1 MIVVPAQ
8 DIAPNVAHVVWPWA
22 ALLLL
27 GALHGIN
34 PGMGWLFA
42 VALGMQRQERRAVW
56 RALLPLAGGHA
67 AAIAVAAIVVG
78 IAGLAVSLGNLRWV
92 VAVVLLGAGV
102 SKLVRNR
109 HPRWGGM
116 AVGGWQL
123 AVWSFL
129 MASAHGAGL
138 MAVPFLLSLT
148 PTPVTTASAH
158 VHTMHAA
165 SQGATGV
172 MAGGGHATHATV
184 ALGSLPHIPVVGA
197 GVAIVHTIGYLAIT
211 GLIAVIVYER
221 LGLRLLAKAWFN
233 VDRLWAG
240 ALIATAAVTPLL
252 R

>member
-1 MIVVPAQ
+1 MHAQ
-8 DIAPNVAHVVWPWA
+8 HLAPNVAPGAWPWA

-42 VALGMQRQERRAVW
+42 VALGMQRQRRGAVW

-78 IAGLAVSLGNLRWV
+78 LAGLAVSLDGMKWI
-92 VAVVLLGAGV
+92 VAAVLLGVGV
-102 SKLVRNR
+102 SKLLRTG

-116 AVGGWQL
+116 AVDDWQV

-138 MAVPFLLSLT
+138 MIAPFLLRLSR
-148 PTPVTTASAH
+148 PVTVGGHGAH
-158 VHTMHAA
+158 AVGVLSGVPHVPVTGVEVALVHTA
-165 SQGATGV
+165 
-172 MAGGGHATHATV
+172 
-184 ALGSLPHIPVVGA
+184 
-197 GVAIVHTIGYLAIT
+197 GYLLVT
-211 GLIAVIVYER
+211 GIIAVIVYER
-221 LGLRLLAKAWFN
+221 LGLRLLGRVWFN

-240 ALIATAAVTPLL
+240 ALIATASLTPFVG
-252 R
+252 

>member
-1 MIVVPAQ
+1 MTIVIAQ
-8 DIAPNVAHVVWPWA
+8 DFAPNVAPAVWPWV

-67 AAIAVAAIVVG
+67 AAIAVAAVVVG
-78 IAGLAVSLGNLRWV
+78 IAGLAVGNLRWV
-92 VAVVLLGAGV
+92 VAVVLFGFGV

-116 AVGGWQL
+116 AVGGWQV

-148 PTPVTTASAH
+148 SPAHSAHASHGMASATGTNEVH
-158 VHTMHAA
+158 VSHAA
-165 SQGATGV
+165 A
-172 MAGGGHATHATV
+172 
-184 ALGSLPHIPVVGA
+184 ALGALPHVPVVGA
-197 GVAIVHTIGYLAIT
+197 AVALVHTVGYLAIT
-211 GLIAVIVYER
+211 GLVAALVYER
-221 LGLRLLAKAWFN
+221 LGLRLLGKAWFN
-233 VDRLWAG
+233 VDRVWAA
-240 ALIATAAVTPLL
+240 ALIATAAVTPFL